1 MDPGAAPSFTAA
13 VIPALVSTGITVLY
27 LFLKFITYI
36 TNATSCAPE
45 KQEAAGADRQTGY
58 TQQSGGQRRQS
69 LCEVHEQT
77 QEHSCERRNGARW
90 PTTTTPRTLL
100 LSGKRED
107 VFLSSKPYGEW
118 DHELPALQ
126 TDDGRLC
133 KRGNPG
139 TTSRNGKRP
148 PGPHHDPRRIFT
160 TSEGRTNTDNGQS
173 QSNPGISREEQEYAT
188 RSTAGHNSV
197 GIPRF
202 REASTNTSTRPVK
215 QTVEAAAQTD
225 STEAFVVSKD
235 TLVAYTIA
243 IIQQTNDY
251 HFGQMSVVY
260 QTAHNKTAL
269 ETPSRAEELAKD
281 HFNIALLTDKIP
293 EVSRTNEQT
302 DTSPPTVDP
311 TSKASTQETIPKSV
325 DKCVN
330 HPNTKPPTG
339 TVPPTSRSQSELC
352 NGIPAGDES
361 DDSWGY
367 FSSNPRTE
375 DQTPDLE
382 DELMPILTL
391 RAWQSPP
398 QRATLRGRPR
408 GRGGRGQHRQHNQNI
423 PVRDGYEQPPRPWE
437 SRPYGRRTRSQR
449 ALQERAYRKWARRY
463 QVQ

>member
-13 VIPALVSTGITVLY
+13 VIPALVSTGITLLY
-27 LFLKFITYI
+27 LFLKLLTYI
-36 TNATSCAPE
+36 TNATSRAPE
-45 KQEAAGADRQTGY
+45 KPETAGADSQTGY
-58 TQQSGGQRRQS
+58 TKQSRGQRRKS
-69 LCEVHEQT
+69 LGEVPEQK
-77 QEHSCERRNGARW
+77 QEHSCERRNGTRW
-90 PTTTTPRTLL
+90 TTTNTPGTLF
-100 LSGKRED
+100 LSGERED

-126 TDDGRLC
+126 TNDARLC
-133 KRGNPG
+133 ERGNPS

-188 RSTAGHNSV
+188 RTTAGHNSV

-225 STEAFVVSKD
+225 STETFVVSKD

-243 IIQQTNDY
+243 VIQQTNDY

-269 ETPSRAEELAKD
+269 ETPSRAAELATD

-293 EVSRTNEQT
+293 AVSLTHDQT
-302 DTSPPTVDP
+302 DTSPPPVDP
-311 TSKASTQETIPKSV
+311 ASKASTQETIPKSV

-339 TVPPTSRSQSELC
+339 TVSPTSRSQTELC

-367 FSSNPRTE
+367 FSSNPRPE

-382 DELMPILTL
+382 EELMPILTL

-408 GRGGRGQHRQHNQNI
+408 GRGGRGQHRQLNQNI

-463 QVQ
+463 EVQ